1 MINQAR
7 VINNLGKNVYVKIP
21 IIYTN
26 GKSTLNTIKT
36 LVDENIKLNIT
47 AIFLIEQIKDI
58 MSSIRDTKT
67 ILSIFAGRIYDS
79 GINAQE
85 NMKEINEFVHQNSK
99 CQSLWASTRMSFD
112 YISAINTNTD
122 IITMQLSQ
130 IKKLSGFGKSLSEC
144 SRETV
149 QQFFNDAKSCN
160 FKI

>member
-1 MINQAR
+1 MNKCSEKPVSLEVFADEEKDMINQAR

-26 GKSTLNTIKT
+26 GKSTLNTIRT

-79 GINAQE
+79 GIDAKE
-85 NMKEINEFVHQNSK
+85 NMKEINKLFIKTVNANHCGLVQECLLIILVRLIQI
-99 CQSLWASTRMSFD
+99 Q
-112 YISAINTNTD
+112 IS
-122 IITMQLSQ
+122 
-130 IKKLSGFGKSLSEC
+130 
-144 SRETV
+144 
-149 QQFFNDAKSCN
+149 
-160 FKI
+160 